1 MVKKQASKKGGAA
14 AEQENPLFA
23 KRTRNFRIGGDIQPK
38 RDLYRFVR
46 WPEYIQLQRKKR
58 ILMMR
63 LKTPPPIAQF
73 TNTID
78 KSQTTALFRLLNKY
92 KPESKA
98 AKKERLHKAAAGE
111 EEAKKPKT
119 AVLKYGLKNVTG
131 LVENAKAK
139 LVVIAFDVDP
149 IELVVW
155 LPTLCK
161 DKDVSYCIVKGK
173 SKLGKLVG
181 KKTCT
186 AVAITEVR
194 KEDVMELELLTKA
207 FRSQFNDNKDA
218 RKTWGGGLLG
228 PKSQRKLEKREQLVA
243 AEKAKKAGF

>member
-1 MVKKQASKKGGAA
+1 MVKKQASKKAGAA
-14 AEQENPLFA
+14 AEAENPLFA
-23 KRTRNFRIGGDIQPK
+23 RRVKNFRIGGDIQPK

-92 KPESKA
+92 KPDSAA
-98 AKKERLHKAAAGE
+98 AKKEKLQKAARE
-111 EEAKKPKT
+111 EEVKKTKP
-119 AVLKYGLKNVTG
+119 AVLRYGLKAITG

-161 DKDVSYCIVKGK
+161 DKDVTYCIVKGK

-186 AVAITEVR
+186 AVALTEVR
-194 KEDVMELELLTKA
+194 KEDVMELELLSKA

-218 RKTWGGGLLG
+218 RKTWGGGVLG
-228 PKSQRKLEKREQLVA
+228 PKSQKRLEKREQLIA